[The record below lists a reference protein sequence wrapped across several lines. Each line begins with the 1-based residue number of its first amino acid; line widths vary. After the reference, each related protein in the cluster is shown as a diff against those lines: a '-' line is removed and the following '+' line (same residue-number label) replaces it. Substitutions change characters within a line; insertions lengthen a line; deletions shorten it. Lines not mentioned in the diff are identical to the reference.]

1 MPQELICRYQVPM
14 EPMLKKI
21 PVVRTLLAFYEK
33 MRFDKD
39 WRKAN
44 RHNETS
50 IGKYMFPGGVVEVGQ
65 ATYGLLNVQSL
76 YATPD
81 EKLLIGNY
89 VSIASDS
96 LFLLGMNHQT
106 KTITTYPL
114 HSKLVG
120 RTPLDALS
128 KGPIIVEDEAWI
140 GSNAIVMSGV
150 RIGKGAIVAA
160 GAIVTKS
167 VPPYAIVGGNPS
179 KIIRYKFS
187 NDIIKELMT
196 LRLIDVPVEWFKEN
210 ISLMYKKIDTVEDVR
225 NVKSLIE
232 EYKKHEHTEG

>member
-1 MPQELICRYQVPM
+1 MV
-14 EPMLKKI
+14 KKI
-21 PVVRTLLAFYEK
+21 PVLRTLLALNEK
-33 MRFDKD
+33 MRFDKA
-39 WRKAN
+39 WRKSN

-50 IGKYMFPGGVVEVGQ
+50 IGQYMFPRGVVEVGH

-81 EKLLIGNY
+81 EKLIIGNY

-96 LFLLGMNHQT
+96 LFLLGTNHQT
-106 KTITTYPL
+106 ETITTYPL

-140 GSNAIVMSGV
+140 GSSAIVLSGV
-150 RIGKGAIVAA
+150 TIGKGAIVAA

-167 VPPYAIVGGNPS
+167 VPPYAIVGGNPA

-187 NDIIKELMT
+187 EDIIKELMSFS
-196 LRLIDVPVEWFKEN
+196 LIDVPVEWFKAN
-210 ISLMYKKIDTVEDVR
+210 ISLMYHKIESADDVR
-225 NVKSLIE
+225 KVKRMIE
-232 EYKKHEHTEG
+232 EYKQNEHSKG

>member
-1 MPQELICRYQVPM
+1 MV
-14 EPMLKKI
+14 KKI
-21 PVVRTLLAFYEK
+21 PVLRTLLALYEK
-33 MRFDKD
+33 MRFDRA
-39 WRKAN
+39 WRKSN

-50 IGKYMFPGGVVEVGQ
+50 IGKYMFPRGVVQVGH

-81 EKLLIGNY
+81 EKLIIGNY

-96 LFLLGMNHQT
+96 LFLLGTNHQT
-106 KTITTYPL
+106 ETITTYPL

-120 RTPLDALS
+120 RTPMDALS

-140 GSNAIVMSGV
+140 GSNAIVLSGV
-150 RIGKGAIVAA
+150 TIGKGAIVAA

-167 VPPYAIVGGNPS
+167 VPPYAIVGGNPA

-187 NDIIKELMT
+187 KDIVEELMSF
-196 LRLIDVPVEWFKEN
+196 RLTDVPVEWFKTH
-210 ISLMYKKIDTVEDVR
+210 ISLMYQKIKSADDVR
-225 NVKSLIE
+225 KVKSMIE
-232 EYKKHEHTEG
+232 EYKQHGQAKG